1 MLKIGFYDNNLS
13 VRGTSVALYQYAD
26 YNEKILGNK
35 SIIISRPSGDLEAL
49 PKFQKRFDT
58 IFLHNFNS
66 IDYENYC
73 EKNKIDFFYAIKA
86 GDSSDGLLL
95 NNIPTLI
102 HAVFNGAPH
111 GHRFAYISDWLCRHF
126 GFDINKYSIP
136 HMAEKLPEPKYCLR
150 TKLNIP
156 HNNIVYGC
164 YGGKTEFNI
173 KFVHDAIKKIVD
185 NYSNITFIFMNINR
199 FTDLHPNIIHLDATY
214 DLEEKSAFVNACDA
228 MIHARSGGE
237 TFGCAVAEFSM
248 CNKPV
253 ITFRNSGE
261 KSHLEILDNRAIT
274 YDNLN
279 ELYDILRDLK
289 TYTIHNDYYKAYDNY
304 SPTIIMKKF
313 KDIFL
318 S

>member
-1 MLKIGFYDNNLS
+1 
-13 VRGTSVALYQYAD
+13 
-26 YNEKILGNK
+26 
-35 SIIISRPSGDLEAL
+35 
-49 PKFQKRFDT
+49 
-58 IFLHNFNS
+58 
-66 IDYENYC
+66 
-73 EKNKIDFFYAIKA
+73 
-86 GDSSDGLLL
+86 
-95 NNIPTLI
+95 
-102 HAVFNGAPH
+102 
-111 GHRFAYISDWLCRHF
+111 
-126 GFDINKYSIP
+126 
-136 HMAEKLPEPKYCLR
+136 
-150 TKLNIP
+150 
-156 HNNIVYGC
+156 
-164 YGGKTEFNI
+164 
-173 KFVHDAIKKIVD
+173 
-185 NYSNITFIFMNINR
+185 MNINR